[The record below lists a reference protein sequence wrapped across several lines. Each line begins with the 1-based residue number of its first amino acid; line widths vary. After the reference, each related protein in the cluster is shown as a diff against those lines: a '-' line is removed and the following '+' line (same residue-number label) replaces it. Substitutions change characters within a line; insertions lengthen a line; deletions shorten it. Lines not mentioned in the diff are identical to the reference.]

1 MPISVQNDQENSYEK
16 FKKFLNNPITK
27 FSLSMA
33 GGTAL
38 VGLIAKLIYDKT
50 HQNKIYTEPV
60 IDDDVTLSVADQI
73 WIAKNMI
80 LFAQKYPLCW
90 HNTFMQ
96 FLVCPDMQFL
106 VCPDIRCESY
116 NSDDLMVMI
125 NWINEKLS
133 KKYTNNALNRKEKVP
148 MYIRRAP
155 NLSSR
160 FKNSKNP
167 NECLKKMESCPS
179 LFSYIFLNSCNFS
192 GKSVIDFFNSGC
204 VQIVNNNTIEDL
216 ETRINDCKE
225 FFEDENG
232 KKSNRLVLEYNRLP
246 ERNKE
251 HKIIK
256 EYPPFFNNKNIFFMS
271 KYGYYP
277 TFISISDTVIYKS
290 EHHIHGCYIVY
301 DEKKNPKFFIWADG
315 IKSGLEILS
324 VQESLEK
331 LKKFEIIDVV
341 YSNSEIIEKYY
352 IPELMYNAN

>member
-1 MPISVQNDQENSYEK
+1 MPISVQNNH
-16 FKKFLNNPITK
+16 NPITK
-27 FSLSMA
+27 FSLGMV
-33 GGTAL
+33 GGTAAL
-38 VGLIAKLIYDKT
+38 SLIAKLIYDKIHQNN
-50 HQNKIYTEPV
+50 HQNKIYKEL
-60 IDDDVTLSVADQI
+60 IINDVTLSVADQI
-73 WIAKNMI
+73 WIDKNMI
-80 LFAQKYPLCW
+80 LFAWKYPLCW
-90 HNTFMQ
+90 HDNF
-96 FLVCPDMQFL
+96 MQFL

-125 NWINEKLS
+125 NWINEKKK

-204 VQIVNNNTIEDL
+204 VQIVNNDTIEDL

-232 KKSNRLVLEYNRLP
+232 KKFNRLVLEYNRLP

-331 LKKFEIIDVV
+331 LKKFELIDVV
-341 YSNSEIIEKYY
+341 YSNSEIIEKFY
-352 IPELMYNAN
+352 IPELTKDAY

>member
-1 MPISVQNDQENSYEK
+1 MPISVQNNQENSYEK

-27 FSLSMA
+27 FSLGMV
-33 GGTAL
+33 GGTAVL
-38 VGLIAKLIYDKT
+38 SLIAKLIYDKIHQNN
-50 HQNKIYTEPV
+50 HQNKIYKELIINDV
-60 IDDDVTLSVADQI
+60 ILSIADQI

-90 HNTFMQ
+90 HNSF
-96 FLVCPDMQFL
+96 MQFL

-116 NSDDLMVMI
+116 DSDDLMVMI

-133 KKYTNNALNRKEKVP
+133 KKYTDNALNRKEKVP
-148 MYIRRAP
+148 MHIRRAP
-155 NLSSR
+155 NLSSK

-167 NECLKKMESCPS
+167 NECLKKLKSCPS
-179 LFSYIFLNSCNFS
+179 LLSHHYLNSCDFS
-192 GKSVIDFFNSGC
+192 GKSVIDFFSANCNVIQAQNYDPIESFEDD
-204 VQIVNNNTIEDL
+204 VNDEYFL
-216 ETRINDCKE
+216 
-225 FFEDENG
+225 DENG
-232 KKSNRLVLEYNRLP
+232 VKCNRYILEFNRLP
-246 ERNKE
+246 KKDKNG
-251 HKIIK
+251 KIIQ

-331 LKKFEIIDVV
+331 LKKFELIDVV

-352 IPELMYNAN
+352 IPELTKDAY

>member
-1 MPISVQNDQENSYEK
+1 MPISVQNNQENSYEK

-27 FSLSMA
+27 FSLGMV

-38 VGLIAKLIYDKT
+38 VGLIAKLIYDKIHQNN
-50 HQNKIYTEPV
+50 HQNKIYKEL
-60 IDDDVTLSVADQI
+60 IINDVTLSVADQI
-73 WIAKNMI
+73 WIDKNMI
-80 LFAQKYPLCW
+80 LFAWKYPLCW
-90 HNTFMQ
+90 HDNF
-96 FLVCPDMQFL
+96 MQFL

-125 NWINEKLS
+125 NWINEKLN
-133 KKYTNNALNRKEKVP
+133 KKYTDNALNRKEKVP

-160 FKNSKNP
+160 FKNS
-167 NECLKKMESCPS
+167 
-179 LFSYIFLNSCNFS
+179 CNFS

-204 VQIVNNNTIEDL
+204 VQIVNNDTIEDL

-331 LKKFEIIDVV
+331 LKKFELIDVV
-341 YSNSEIIEKYY
+341 YSNSEIIEKFY
-352 IPELMYNAN
+352 IPELTEDAY

>member
-1 MPISVQNDQENSYEK
+1 MPISVQNNQENSYEK

-38 VGLIAKLIYDKT
+38 FGLIAKLVYDKIHQNN
-50 HQNKIYTEPV
+50 HQNKIYKEL
-60 IDDDVTLSVADQI
+60 IINDVTLSVADQI

-80 LFAQKYPLCW
+80 LFAQQYPLCW

-96 FLVCPDMQFL
+96 FLVCPD
-106 VCPDIRCESY
+106 IRCESY
-116 NSDDLMVMI
+116 DSDDLMVMI

-167 NECLKKMESCPS
+167 NECLKKMGSCPS
-179 LFSYIFLNSCNFS
+179 LLSYNCLNSCDFS

-204 VQIVNNNTIEDL
+204 VQIVNNDTIENL

-225 FFEDENG
+225 FFENENG

-331 LKKFEIIDVV
+331 LKKFELIDVV
-341 YSNSEIIEKYY
+341 YSNSEIIEKFY
-352 IPELMYNAN
+352 IPELTKDAY

>member
-1 MPISVQNDQENSYEK
+1 MPISVQNNQENSYEK

-38 VGLIAKLIYDKT
+38 VSLIAKLIYDKIHQNN
-50 HQNKIYTEPV
+50 HQNKIYKEL
-60 IDDDVTLSVADQI
+60 IINDVTLSVADQI
-73 WIAKNMI
+73 WIDKNMI
-80 LFAQKYPLCW
+80 LFAWKYPLCW
-90 HNTFMQ
+90 HDNF
-96 FLVCPDMQFL
+96 MQFL

-125 NWINEKLS
+125 NWINEKLN
-133 KKYTNNALNRKEKVP
+133 KKYTDNALNRKEKVP

-167 NECLKKMESCPS
+167 NECLKKMGSCPS

-204 VQIVNNNTIEDL
+204 VQIVNNDTIEDL

-225 FFEDENG
+225 FFEDKNG

-331 LKKFEIIDVV
+331 LKKFELIDVV
-341 YSNSEIIEKYY
+341 YSNSEIIEKFY
-352 IPELMYNAN
+352 IPELTEDAY

>member
-1 MPISVQNDQENSYEK
+1 MPISVQNNQENSYEK

-27 FSLSMA
+27 FSLGMV
-33 GGTAL
+33 GGTAVL
-38 VGLIAKLIYDKT
+38 SLIAKLIYDKIHQNN
-50 HQNKIYTEPV
+50 HQNKIYKELIINDV
-60 IDDDVTLSVADQI
+60 ILSIADQI

-90 HNTFMQ
+90 HNSF
-96 FLVCPDMQFL
+96 MQFL

-116 NSDDLMVMI
+116 DSDDLMVMI

-148 MYIRRAP
+148 MHIRRAP

-167 NECLKKMESCPS
+167 NECLKKMGSCPS

-204 VQIVNNNTIEDL
+204 VQIVNNDTIENL

-232 KKSNRLVLEYNRLP
+232 KKFNRLVLEYNRLP

-277 TFISISDTVIYKS
+277 TFISISDTFIYKS

-331 LKKFEIIDVV
+331 LKKFELIDVV
-341 YSNSEIIEKYY
+341 YSNSEIIEKFY
-352 IPELMYNAN
+352 IPELTEDAY